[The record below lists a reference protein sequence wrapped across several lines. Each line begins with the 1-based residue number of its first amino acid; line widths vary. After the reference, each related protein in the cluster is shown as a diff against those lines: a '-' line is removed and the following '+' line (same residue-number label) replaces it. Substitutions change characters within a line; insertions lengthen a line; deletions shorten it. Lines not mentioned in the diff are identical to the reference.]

1 MHPSCKASE
10 AVCDEKRRFIGPF
23 RRKDDAFLQQF
34 PDHNRSRGWNGWLHR
49 SLPVQFS
56 MSGDPMV
63 FLSKAAQE
71 TIWGDAAILRYLE
84 MAREHFEIGERSA
97 LFEAPC
103 LCARFQAVIP
113 KWAADALLDAQRS
126 LEHGE
131 TKDFNEAFGWDGE
144 SQAVRERSS
153 RPARIEKDV
162 LVELQNAR
170 LDGASPAPDDIFDMV
185 CESFVCGV
193 CKSAVETL
201 KPFIGIAGSS

>member
-1 MHPSCKASE
+1 
-10 AVCDEKRRFIGPF
+10 
-23 RRKDDAFLQQF
+23 
-34 PDHNRSRGWNGWLHR
+34 
-49 SLPVQFS
+49 
-56 MSGDPMV
+56 MV
-63 FLSKAAQE
+63 ILSKAAQE

-144 SQAVRERSS
+144 SQAVRERST
-153 RPARIEKDV
+153 RLARIEKDV
-162 LVELQNAR
+162 PVELQNAR
-170 LDGASPAPDDIFDMV
+170 LDGASLAPDDIFDIV
-185 CESFVCGV
+185 CESLRMRGMQVSRRDVEAIYRNRGQFVKGLPRS
-193 CKSAVETL
+193 KDTMQN
-201 KPFIGIAGSS
+201 FGITHSTIQLPRRKGRPILSDEKK